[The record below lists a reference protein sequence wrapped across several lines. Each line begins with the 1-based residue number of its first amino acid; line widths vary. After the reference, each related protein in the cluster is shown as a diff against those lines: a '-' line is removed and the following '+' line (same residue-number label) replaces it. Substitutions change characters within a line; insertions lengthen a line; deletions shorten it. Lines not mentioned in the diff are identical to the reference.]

1 MYRYTTG
8 AKLFVFLALTIC
20 TFTLSAQEPV
30 EKRYSIFFPAGR
42 SNIDSTYMD
51 NGHTMKALIDDIR
64 TSMDIEGVIPD
75 SLLIYSSSSPEGP
88 AALNRKLAS
97 QRAENTKNLLIKL
110 FPQFNQEK
118 IMMESRV
125 NGWSGLMQAIRL
137 DSTIVHK
144 ETILKI
150 LKDDSIQDKTSALR
164 SHPAAYAEIR
174 DSIFNYMRTAT
185 VTLRLIGKQDE
196 YASDPAPT
204 SAAKSIEEI
213 SEEDSTEVPV
223 ENIEDNGTQDD
234 VVAKE
239 ILETENTA
247 TEDERV
253 SDSTK
258 PFYMAIKSNML
269 YDAAAVPNVGMEFY
283 LGRNF
288 SIVGNWM
295 YSWWKSD
302 KAAWYWRIY
311 GGDLEMRYWFGKA
324 AEKKPLTG
332 HHIGLYGQILTYDF
346 IAGKRGYLGD
356 RWTYAAGIAYG
367 YSLPIT
373 KRLNIDF
380 DLGLGY
386 LSGEYKEYIPIDGHY
401 AWQAT
406 KYRRMFGPTKAEISL
421 VWLLGNGNINDRK
434 GGRK

>member
-1 MYRYTTG
+1 M
-8 AKLFVFLALTIC
+8 
-20 TFTLSAQEPV
+20 
-30 EKRYSIFFPAGR
+30 
-42 SNIDSTYMD
+42 
-51 NGHTMKALIDDIR
+51 
-64 TSMDIEGVIPD
+64 
-75 SLLIYSSSSPEGP
+75 
-88 AALNRKLAS
+88 
-97 QRAENTKNLLIKL
+97 
-110 FPQFNQEK
+110 
-118 IMMESRV
+118 
-125 NGWSGLMQAIRL
+125 
-137 DSTIVHK
+137 
-144 ETILKI
+144 
-150 LKDDSIQDKTSALR
+150 
-164 SHPAAYAEIR
+164 
-174 DSIFNYMRTAT
+174 
-185 VTLRLIGKQDE
+185 
-196 YASDPAPT
+196 
-204 SAAKSIEEI
+204 
-213 SEEDSTEVPV
+213 

>member
-1 MYRYTTG
+1 
-8 AKLFVFLALTIC
+8 
-20 TFTLSAQEPV
+20 
-30 EKRYSIFFPAGR
+30 
-42 SNIDSTYMD
+42 
-51 NGHTMKALIDDIR
+51 
-64 TSMDIEGVIPD
+64 MDIEGVIPD